1 MTKKEQAEQMMRWME
16 AQGYSAATMV
26 ACLEFS
32 LELFRLV
39 EETKTLANNVR
50 NNKENN

>member
-39 EETKTLANNVR
+39 EETKV
-50 NNKENN
+50 KEQDQ